1 MQNHEVASLTPEER
15 ARVVREI
22 EARVQGYFD
31 AIRNRD
37 LDHMLGF
44 WADKDGFVFAGDGT
58 LVLGYA
64 AYAAQLRTA
73 VADTASVPHIE
84 AHRPQVHVLG
94 PDAAVCSTEFEWSII
109 SLAGV
114 TTNSRGAWT
123 YVFQRFPEGWRV
135 IHSGG
140 THLYA

>member
-1 MQNHEVASLTPEER
+1 MASLTPEDH
-15 ARVVREI
+15 AHVIREI
-22 EARVQGYFD
+22 KLRVQGYFD
-31 AIRNRD
+31 AIRNKD
-37 LDHMLGF
+37 LDYVLGF
-44 WADKDGFVFAGDGT
+44 WADKDGFVLAGDGV

-64 AYAAQLRTA
+64 AWAAQLRAA
-73 VADTASVPHIE
+73 VADMVSVPHIK

-94 PDAAVCSTEFEWSII
+94 RDAAVCSTEFEWSII
-109 SLAGV
+109 SSAGG

-140 THLYA
+140 THLYV